1 MEERR
6 PRVLAI
12 DAGGTMTDTFIV
24 DELGSFVVGKA
35 QTTPDDES
43 VGFMESARD
52 ALKQWESSPEEAFG
66 TIASGIYSGTAM
78 LNRLLSRQGLEIGA
92 IVTAG
97 QEDYLKIERG
107 IQTYLG
113 YSYSDR
119 LHLATHYH
127 NPSLVPRERMKGV
140 RGRIDVFGEEVAPLR
155 EQDAREA
162 AAELLDAGVD
172 GICVCL
178 LLSYRNAEH
187 EIRVGEILAEEK
199 AKRGVD
205 GQVPVFLSS
214 ELYPQRRDL
223 PRLNSTLIEA
233 YAAEPSRGTLKA
245 VRDQTKKAG
254 ARFELRVMASH
265 GGTISIEARE
275 LARTLVSGPI
285 GGVVGGQGIA
295 ERLGIP
301 NALCTDI
308 GGTSFDIAL
317 ITDGRF
323 EITPTPDIARFM
335 LNMPLV
341 KIDSIGAGTGSF
353 VRVNPNSGRPELG
366 PDSAGARIGVCWPE
380 GGLETISVTDLNLV
394 LGRVNPDY
402 FLGGDVKLDPE
413 RARAEVERQLAEPLG
428 LELDD
433 AAAGVVGLFEQTLKN
448 EAVGRILGKGYSPAD
463 YALLCYGGG
472 GPLHVG
478 GYTEGVAYRDV
489 LVPAW
494 AAGFSAY
501 GCACADFEYRYDQTI
516 DMPILPGQDELEK
529 AGIAVMITGGW
540 LGLEDKVAD
549 EFAKSGIERDAITF
563 THAVRM
569 QYYGQLNDIEIV
581 SPHAELEDDG
591 QLDDLIDEFE
601 RAYGKVYARSAR
613 SPELGYLVTQA
624 IVHGSV
630 EVEKPA
636 LPDFGEGEGAPPSK
650 GARRVRW
657 GDDYADSDIYELDQV
672 EAGNSITGPAI
683 VEATRDL
690 EPREREPIGW
700 EGKRLDQMLAESER
714 LFADTGSYCGLSGE
728 LELKDSDPIGYE
740 KLFARLRGG
749 LVSARETAL
758 NISASPIVRE
768 LGELCFALYTP
779 EGDSVALSTGIIVHV
794 HTMSDAIKWMVRH
807 GYEDNPGIRPG
818 DIFAN
823 NDPVI
828 GDVHNADGAASPT
841 CSTSAPR
848 RPEECRW
855 GRPTGS
861 TTASTCPA

>member
-1 MEERR
+1 MSESGDRS

-24 DELGSFVVGKA
+24 DESGSFVVGKA
-35 QTTPDDES
+35 QTTPEDES
-43 VGFMESARD
+43 IGFMESARD
-52 ALKQWESSPEEAFG
+52 ALGQWDSTPERAFPKV
-66 TIASGIYSGTAM
+66 ASGIYSGTAM
-78 LNRLLSRQGLEIGA
+78 LNRLLSREGLRIGA

-97 QEDYLKIERG
+97 QEDYLRIERG

-127 NPSLVPRERMKGV
+127 NPPLVPRERMKGV
-140 RGRIDVFGEEVAPLR
+140 RGRVDVFGQEVTPLR
-155 EQDAREA
+155 EEDAREA
-162 AAELLDAGVD
+162 AAELLDEGVD

-178 LLSYRNAEH
+178 LFSYRNAEH
-187 EIRVGEILAEEK
+187 ELRVGEILEEEK
-199 AKRGVD
+199 AKRGAD
-205 GQVPVFLSS
+205 GEMPVFLSS

-233 YAAEPSRGTLKA
+233 YAAEPSRGSLKA
-245 VRDQTKKAG
+245 VRDQTKEAG
-254 ARFELRVMASH
+254 AGFELRVMASH

-295 ERLGIP
+295 ERLGLP
-301 NALCTDI
+301 NVLCTDI

-402 FLGGDVKLDPE
+402 FLGGDVTLDPE
-413 RARAEVERQLAEPLG
+413 RAHAEVKRQLAEPLG
-428 LELDD
+428 LEVED

-448 EAVGRILGKGYSPAD
+448 EAIGRILGKGYSPAD

-472 GPLHVG
+472 GPLHVA

-489 LVPAW
+489 MVPAW

-516 DMPILPGQDELEK
+516 DMPILPTADDMER
-529 AGIAVMITGGW
+529 AGVGMMITGGW
-540 LGLEDKVAD
+540 LGLQEKVVD
-549 EFAKSGIERDAITF
+549 EFAKSGVERDAISF

-581 SPHAELEDDG
+581 SPHMELEDAEG
-591 QLDDLIDEFE
+591 VADLIAEFE
-601 RAYGKVYARSAR
+601 DAYGKVYARSAR

-624 IVHGSV
+624 IVLGSV

-636 LPDFGEGEGAPPSK
+636 LPDFAEREGSPPVK
-650 GARRVRW
+650 GTRRVRW
-657 GDDYADSDIYELDQV
+657 GDDYADTDLYELTDV
-672 EAGNSITGPAI
+672 EAGSSITGPAI
-683 VEATRDL
+683 VESVATTFAI
-690 EPREREPIGW
+690 PPGREA
-700 EGKRLDQMLAESER
+700 RLDR
-714 LFADTGSYCGLSGE
+714 HHIFHLSAA
-728 LELKDSDPIGYE
+728 LE
-740 KLFARLRGG
+740 
-749 LVSARETAL
+749 
-758 NISASPIVRE
+758 
-768 LGELCFALYTP
+768 
-779 EGDSVALSTGIIVHV
+779 
-794 HTMSDAIKWMVRH
+794 
-807 GYEDNPGIRPG
+807 
-818 DIFAN
+818 
-823 NDPVI
+823 
-828 GDVHNADGAASPT
+828 
-841 CSTSAPR
+841 
-848 RPEECRW
+848 
-855 GRPTGS
+855 
-861 TTASTCPA
+861 